1 MGALLCYLTRT
12 FLFTEMNMLHAI
24 DFNVLVLLASIMVVN
39 HIVVHLKETK
49 KIIDYLQGLVKLNP
63 VRGFWMISFAAFIV
77 SPFLTNDGVC
87 LLFVEPILNA
97 FELDHEAEQEVGKDG
112 GEFQTL
118 LLSNCYYNIV
128 SVVLL
133 NTGESSALTSSVHNI
148 SEIKIQAAQET
159 LPSSQKLD
167 RADIIYFLLAL
178 ACSAN
183 IGSQIT
189 YTGNPQNMLLSQDA
203 ISVMPSYKFFI
214 YMLLPSTTVWLISKL
229 ALQITTKIIDYNYIH
244 TCEL

>member
-1 MGALLCYLTRT
+1 MLCYLTRT

-112 GEFQTL
+112 GEF
-118 LLSNCYYNIV
+118 
-128 SVVLL
+128 
-133 NTGESSALTSSVHNI
+133 
-148 SEIKIQAAQET
+148 
-159 LPSSQKLD
+159 
-167 RADIIYFLLAL
+167 
-178 ACSAN
+178 
-183 IGSQIT
+183 
-189 YTGNPQNMLLSQDA
+189 
-203 ISVMPSYKFFI
+203 
-214 YMLLPSTTVWLISKL
+214 
-229 ALQITTKIIDYNYIH
+229 
-244 TCEL
+244 

>member
-1 MGALLCYLTRT
+1 M
-12 FLFTEMNMLHAI
+12 
-24 DFNVLVLLASIMVVN
+24 
-39 HIVVHLKETK
+39 
-49 KIIDYLQGLVKLNP
+49 
-63 VRGFWMISFAAFIV
+63 
-77 SPFLTNDGVC
+77 
-87 LLFVEPILNA
+87 
-97 FELDHEAEQEVGKDG
+97 
-112 GEFQTL
+112 
-118 LLSNCYYNIV
+118 
-128 SVVLL
+128 
-133 NTGESSALTSSVHNI
+133 
-148 SEIKIQAAQET
+148 KIQAAQET

-229 ALQITTKIIDYNYIH
+229 VLQITTKIIDYNRTILYLYVYVFIAIYRCSKLEQRYISV
-244 TCEL
+244 CR